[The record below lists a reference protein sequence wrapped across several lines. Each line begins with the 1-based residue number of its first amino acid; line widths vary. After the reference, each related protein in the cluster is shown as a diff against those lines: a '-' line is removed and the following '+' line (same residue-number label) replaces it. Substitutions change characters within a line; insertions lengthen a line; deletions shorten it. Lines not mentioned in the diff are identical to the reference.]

1 MEVDDSLGKFFTES
15 VLWSPTIQVHRDC
28 IDYWHQI
35 LCIKTGVLTSK
46 NTIKELSIKFGEYS
60 GNYLTALACLEK
72 LKIPWKEYQGAKR
85 EAASLRMAFLED
97 QIARKAHDKK
107 MSSEDM
113 VKMLWKE
120 QRSIQEGFNLQQIR
134 GRNNRQPVL
143 KTEVIDFI
151 TGIAKTVYTQEEIA
165 IAAAEPTAD
174 TSLKQ

>member
-1 MEVDDSLGKFFTES
+1 M
-15 VLWSPTIQVHRDC
+15 
-28 IDYWHQI
+28 
-35 LCIKTGVLTSK
+35 
-46 NTIKELSIKFGEYS
+46 
-60 GNYLTALACLEK
+60 
-72 LKIPWKEYQGAKR
+72 
-85 EAASLRMAFLED
+85 
-97 QIARKAHDKK
+97 
-107 MSSEDM
+107 SEDI
-113 VKMLWKE
+113 VKILLKE